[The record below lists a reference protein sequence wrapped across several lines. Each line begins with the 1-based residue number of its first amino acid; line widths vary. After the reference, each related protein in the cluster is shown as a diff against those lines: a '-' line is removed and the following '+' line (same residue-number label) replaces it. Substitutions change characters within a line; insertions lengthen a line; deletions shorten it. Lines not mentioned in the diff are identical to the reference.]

1 MGEYDA
7 TPRPDVAPPT
17 RWEFP
22 LPTTTMLDN
31 GLTVHTYHLPG
42 MARPSS
48 RASSCRCRSPRS
60 LGTRRVSRR

>member
-31 GLTVHTYHLPG
+31 GLTVHTYHLPLLYNL
-42 MARPSS
+42 SFLHIE
-48 RASSCRCRSPRS
+48 
-60 LGTRRVSRR
+60 LG